1 MSLMKYTTTNTTVSI
16 GFTWKFLV
24 KTGHLFAAR
33 SFLCAKCASIL
44 AMGKGHCDPWR
55 AGKAGWLA
63 GWLADALGRLSLY
76 SFFHTCGIEE
86 RDSRQSCVGPR
97 GHVQAVGLMELDRW
111 VAGAELIRRPVPPR
125 KNRVL
130 YGGLARD
137 PISPPFFSMNLTKK
151 KTAHRLEYYPGYLS
165 AAYVCIIP
173 IPIANHHAS
182 STPIQTF
189 FFLFSA

>member
-1 MSLMKYTTTNTTVSI
+1 
-16 GFTWKFLV
+16 
-24 KTGHLFAAR
+24 
-33 SFLCAKCASIL
+33 
-44 AMGKGHCDPWR
+44 MGKGHCDPWR

-76 SFFHTCGIEE
+76 SFLHTCGIEE
-86 RDSRQSCVGPR
+86 CDNRQSCVGPR

-189 FFLFSA
+189 FFPVFSLDFVSSKGNDKKILN